1 MLFFYVVNAKCI
13 QEIKQFYHRR
23 KKDFF
28 QLSTSVTCGSAFAK
42 VLILSKN
49 INNCS
54 LGWTFVFGTQY
65 RYNQVV
71 Q

>member
-1 MLFFYVVNAKCI
+1 MYSGNKTILPQK
-13 QEIKQFYHRR
+13 EKR
-23 KKDFF
+23 FF